1 MTGRAQPDFIRRESK
16 TFRLAHCLL
25 PAWRDGEI
33 DSTSAPGSIG
43 MAFTGQAA
51 AVVRVADGAA
61 RPRPVPPMTIGLGG
75 DTPIAWLETDSPSD
89 VLEITGAPGLRSE
102 MARDMH
108 VESHADL
115 DDVHGWQD
123 PIIQAVATRL
133 RAALR
138 GWIPMS
144 DLEAETLVR
153 AAYAQ
158 VLRRHFGGREGI
170 RRTLDARRR
179 QRVVE
184 LVLDTAAGVLAILI
198 PLSFSWARIGNLPVL
213 CRTVP
218 RLTVIEIAS
227 YFSAGNTTEWLHR
240 PPDGSARCPQCR
252 KLPRFREQPLV
263 LSLLRPV
270 LGEFVEAISDN
281 QAFDST

>member
-1 MTGRAQPDFIRRESK
+1 MARRRDRLDVGARVDRHGFHRPGGCRCARSRWRCKAAARAAYDNR
-16 TFRLAHCLL
+16 
-25 PAWRDGEI
+25 AWRRHADRLVGDGLTLRR
-33 DSTSAPGSIG
+33 SGNHRGARAT
-43 MAFTGQAA
+43 Q
-51 AVVRVADGAA
+51 RDGAGHA
-61 RPRPVPPMTIGLGG
+61 CRKPRRSPRR
-75 DTPIAWLETDSPSD
+75 AWL
-89 VLEITGAPGLRSE
+89 A
-102 MARDMH
+102 
-108 VESHADL
+108 
-115 DDVHGWQD
+115 D

-170 RRTLDARRR
+170 RRTLDARQR

-263 LSLLRPV
+263 LSLLRRV